1 VTALSGYRLHLE
13 RHPLALALALP
24 LPSPLRYLMT
34 PVKEDSHKGHHCLHH
49 PLKSPTGGLSTGPF
63 RRSRLPLMAI
73 AALVAAALA
82 SACGDSQDQAPG
94 TTTPTAATSPTT
106 TLSPEQ
112 QLLEQVVLRAEDLPA
127 GLVQVDASTST
138 NEEIA
143 AGQDDPEQELARLES
158 MGRLLGYEV
167 NFVPGSESPPERGM
181 LAASS
186 SASLYLT
193 PEGASESFADDA
205 QEARSAD
212 WPAAYPDLTDVEVKE
227 VERPGLAD
235 EVVWIRITGLQS
247 GEDSPMFIE
256 DFVVLRQSRLR
267 GFLRAISLVEASAGR
282 DALLEDVA
290 DLAALHTQ
298 RIDAALQGS

>member
-1 VTALSGYRLHLE
+1 
-13 RHPLALALALP
+13 
-24 LPSPLRYLMT
+24 MT
-34 PVKEDSHKGHHCLHH
+34 PVKRDSHKGHRRLRH
-49 PLKSPTGGLSTGPF
+49 PLKSPTSGPSTGPF
-63 RRSRLPLMAI
+63 RRSRLPLIAI

-106 TLSPEQ
+106 TPSPEQ

-127 GLVQVDASTST
+127 GLVQADASTST
-138 NEEIA
+138 NEDVA
-143 AGQDDPEQELARLES
+143 ASEDDPEQELARLES
-158 MGRLLGYEV
+158 LGRVLGYEV

-193 PEGASESFADDA
+193 PEGAGESFADDA

-212 WPAAYPDLTDVEVKE
+212 WPAAYPDLADLEVIE

-235 EVVWIRITGLQS
+235 EVVWIRITGLQGGGS
-247 GEDSPMFIE
+247 GPLLID
-256 DFVVLRQSRLR
+256 DFLVLRQDRVR
-267 GFLRAISLVEASAGR
+267 AFLRVESRDEASAGP
-282 DALLEDVA
+282 DALLEETA
-290 DLAALHTQ
+290 NLAARQ
-298 RIDAALQGS
+298 VERIDAVLGES

>member
-1 VTALSGYRLHLE
+1 
-13 RHPLALALALP
+13 
-24 LPSPLRYLMT
+24 
-34 PVKEDSHKGHHCLHH
+34 
-49 PLKSPTGGLSTGPF
+49 
-63 RRSRLPLMAI
+63 MAI

-127 GLVQVDASTST
+127 GLVQVDASTAT
-138 NEEIA
+138 NEDIA
-143 AGQDDPEQELARLES
+143 ADKDDPEQELARLES
-158 MGRLLGYEV
+158 LGRVLGYEV
-167 NFVPGSESPPERGM
+167 NFVPGPESPPTRGM
-181 LAASS
+181 LAATS

-193 PEGASESFADDA
+193 PEGASESFADNA

-212 WPAAYPDLTDVEVKE
+212 WQAAYSNLTDVEVKE
-227 VERPGLAD
+227 VQRPGLAD
-235 EVVWIRITGLQS
+235 EVVWIRITGVQG

-267 GFLRAISLVEASAGR
+267 GFLRAVSLVEASTGR
-282 DALLEDVA
+282 EALLEDVA
-290 DLAALHTQ
+290 DLAALHIK
-298 RIDAALQGS
+298 RIDDALEGS

>member
-1 VTALSGYRLHLE
+1 
-13 RHPLALALALP
+13 
-24 LPSPLRYLMT
+24 
-34 PVKEDSHKGHHCLHH
+34 
-49 PLKSPTGGLSTGPF
+49 LKSPTSGPSTGPF
-63 RRSRLPLMAI
+63 RRSRLPLIAI

-106 TLSPEQ
+106 TPSPEQ

-127 GLVQVDASTST
+127 GLVQADASTST
-138 NEEIA
+138 NEDVA
-143 AGQDDPEQELARLES
+143 AGEDDPEQELARLES
-158 MGRLLGYEV
+158 LGRVLGYEV
-167 NFVPGSESPPERGM
+167 NFVPGPESPPARGM
-181 LAASS
+181 LAATSA
-186 SASLYLT
+186 ASLYLT
-193 PEGASESFADDA
+193 PEGAGESFADDA

-212 WPAAYPDLTDVEVKE
+212 WPAAYPDLADLEVIE

-235 EVVWIRITGLQS
+235 EVVWIRITGLQG

-267 GFLRAISLVEASAGR
+267 GFLRAVSLVEASTGR
-282 DALLEDVA
+282 DALLPDVA
-290 DLAALHTQ
+290 DLAALHIK